1 MQKPPRPPKDAKP
14 IDSDAGSN
22 ANPAAAPTADG
33 QTSRPDKSSRTKCR
47 IPFAA
52 FLRSIPPG
60 DAFDD
65 ADFARIQ

>member
-1 MQKPPRPPKDAKP
+1 MQKPSRPPKDAKP
-14 IDSDAGSN
+14 IDSDAGST
-22 ANPAAAPTADG
+22 ADPAATPTVDG
-33 QTSRPDKSSRTKCR
+33 QTSRPDKPSGTKCR
-47 IPFAA
+47 MTFAA